1 MYSAEFLNTL
11 VTGVIPA
18 LGCTEPVAVGLG
30 VAKAMDNLKG
40 EIESINVKV
49 SANIYKNGM
58 GVGIP
63 GTKEIGLVFASA
75 LAAVCGDSAL
85 GLEVFKNVNDESVKI
100 AEQLIKDKKVNVELE
115 ENQGNFIIISEIK
128 TTEGFGKSI
137 IKNSHTNIVYHET
150 NEEVLLDELHI
161 VEDTKVKK
169 EKNAYLKEVKISD
182 IIRYI
187 ENVDFEDIKFL
198 LNGIDVNMEIAQVG
212 LEQKPG
218 AALGAATKALMDRN
232 VISADLS
239 NKAKMYA
246 AAACDARMAGINM
259 PVMSSDGS
267 GNQGIMAIV
276 PVAVVAKEEGYND
289 DKTARAIA
297 LSHLVTAY
305 IKVFNGN
312 LSPVCGCAIAAG
324 IGSSA
329 AITWAMGGNDEQV
342 GIAIKNI
349 IGTLSGLVCDGA
361 KGGCAF
367 KIATAT
373 TESITQAI
381 LALEN
386 IEVNPTDGILAP
398 TVEQSIRNLG
408 EFSKKGM
415 LNADKEIINIMEAT
429 LSSLN

>member
-1 MYSAEFLNTL
+1 MYHEEFLNTL
-11 VTGVIPA
+11 ITGVKPA

-30 VAKAMDNLKG
+30 VAKAMDNLDKDNIE
-40 EIESINVKV
+40 EITVRV
-49 SANIYKNGM
+49 SPNIYKNGM

-75 LAAVCGDSAL
+75 LGAVCGDSSL
-85 GLEVFKNVNDESVKI
+85 GLEVFRNVNDEYVKQ
-100 AEQLIKDKKVNVELE
+100 AEKLIEDKKVNVILE
-115 ENQGNFIIISEIK
+115 ENEGNFVIITDIK
-128 TTEGFGKSI
+128 TKDGVGKSI
-137 IKNSHTNIVYHET
+137 IKNSHTNIVYEEK
-150 NEEVLLDELHI
+150 NGEVLLNNLDEK
-161 VEDTKVKK
+161 VEKK
-169 EKNAYLKEVKISD
+169 AEKNGYMNDVKIDD
-182 IIRYI
+182 IIEFI
-187 ENVDFEDIKFL
+187 EEVDYEDIKFL
-198 LNGIDVNMEIAQVG
+198 LDGIDTNMKIAAVG
-212 LEQKPG
+212 LKEEPGAGLG
-218 AALGAATKALMDRN
+218 AALKRLMDKK
-232 VISADLS
+232 ILPEDLA
-239 NKAKMYA
+239 NKAKMVA

-276 PVAVVAKEEGYND
+276 PVAVVCKELELSD
-289 DKTARAIA
+289 EKTARALA

-329 AITWAMGGNDEQV
+329 GITWAMDGTNEQV
-342 GIAIKNI
+342 KIAIKNI

-373 TESITQAI
+373 TEAINQAL

-386 IEVNPTDGILAP
+386 IEVNNTDGILAP
-398 TVEQSIRNLG
+398 SVEQSIRNLG
-408 EFSKKGM
+408 QFSRKGM
-415 LNADKEIINIMEAT
+415 LNADKEIINIMENT
-429 LSSLN
+429 LENLN